1 VPAASKIESLIIF
14 WIETMSYTM
23 RGLGLF
29 NSLHKRIAFIRGKE
43 IYDGDNRR
51 VATINGNYLYD
62 SNNKKMMTVR
72 GAFIYDADNTCVGSL
87 ADAQKKIIGAED
99 GMQSI
104 ALWYCFIR

>member
-1 VPAASKIESLIIF
+1 
-14 WIETMSYTM
+14 
-23 RGLGLF
+23 
-29 NSLHKRIAFIRGKE
+29 
-43 IYDGDNRR
+43 
-51 VATINGNYLYD
+51 
-62 SNNKKMMTVR
+62 MMTVR